1 MYLSHFGL
9 SEYPFKNQM
18 GSDFFFEGGN
28 RGTTLDALIYLLT
41 HGEGIEGIVKVI
53 GENGSGKSTLCRL
66 LPQRLPRSM
75 MLIDFAQSSPPR
87 EALLRSLAEKLD
99 VGSSQS
105 SAVRTVGTDG
115 IGDQQEDVDGDLLGV
130 LTWMRAAGSQIVL
143 LLDEAHDLPEET
155 LDALCTLYDLQSS
168 YHKLF
173 QIVLFG
179 EPRLDERLAS
189 PSMSKI
195 KARVAHHFML
205 QPFTAKV
212 VEAYLSWRL
221 GAVGYRGNEMFSR
234 PAIRSITMA
243 SCGHIQQLD
252 LFAANSLRIAYAAQ
266 SQVVDASHAKEA
278 IRGVGIKPGFNWRS
292 WRLAQDLPN
301 RHIASTDTLLSVT
314 PVVAVALLSWSI
326 WQSTAISNS
335 APIAAVPLEVSPS
348 APLLVPVPSSTN
360 PATVAGIISSAPP
373 SAAAAVA
380 SSNAPSAVVPS
391 SAPAEPKA
399 PVPVPPVPHNSPDPA
414 VQRGSTA
421 SIGGVKLVGY
431 ELLEQRVD
439 ATIKTVSA
447 TNRDTYTIQLFATE
461 NVQPDRMERFLARAR
476 SMIDISDVY
485 VHPVINGDRAKFRVT
500 YGIYSSREQASAALG
515 GLPEKY
521 QSSFQPEIYALSEIN

>member
-1 MYLSHFGL
+1 
-9 SEYPFKNQM
+9 
-18 GSDFFFEGGN
+18 
-28 RGTTLDALIYLLT
+28 
-41 HGEGIEGIVKVI
+41 
-53 GENGSGKSTLCRL
+53 
-66 LPQRLPRSM
+66 
-75 MLIDFAQSSPPR
+75 
-87 EALLRSLAEKLD
+87 
-99 VGSSQS
+99 
-105 SAVRTVGTDG
+105 
-115 IGDQQEDVDGDLLGV
+115 
-130 LTWMRAAGSQIVL
+130 
-143 LLDEAHDLPEET
+143 LPEET

-189 PSMSKI
+189 PSMGKI

-221 GAVGYRGNEMFSR
+221 GAVDYRGNEMFSR

-301 RHIASTDTLLSVT
+301 RHIASMDTLLSVT

-326 WQSTAISNS
+326 WQSPAISNS

-414 VQRGSTA
+414 VQRSSTA